1 MEVFTL
7 RQLDNM
13 GCEMNFKQS
22 VEGHELRG
30 LVEMLAKLNRFASL
44 QLGNLE
50 GRSLIELVELV
61 IGEFPEGNYRI
72 VAGHQIELTANRL
85 ILNTTGLS
93 KE

>member
-1 MEVFTL
+1 MFTL

-22 VEGHELRG
+22 VEGDDLRG

-44 QLGNLE
+44 QLGGFE
-50 GRSLIELVELV
+50 GQALIELVEHV
-61 IGEFPEGNYRI
+61 VNEFPEGNYRI

-85 ILNTTGLS
+85 ILNTTGLT

>member
-1 MEVFTL
+1 MFTL

-13 GCEMNFKQS
+13 GCEMNFKHN

-30 LVEMLAKLNRFASL
+30 LVEMLAQLNRFASL
-44 QLGNLE
+44 QLGGLK
-50 GRSLIELVELV
+50 GSTLIELVELV
-61 IGEFPEGNYRI
+61 VNEFPEGNYRI

-85 ILNTTGLS
+85 ILNTTGLT